1 MLVAQNS
8 LGPVCPVP
16 LTVRGTSLK
25 FSLLTTMT
33 MYCFGIQG
41 LAAAC
46 GFVTFVFTLAQMV
59 GLTNHYFQH
68 GRSKQRLPKL
78 IRKYVFKGFLWKY
91 NIFVDDMFH
100 KKHHLDGEDNFAI
113 SVGFMDKLVY
123 KLKLGQTLY
132 MHNPKLNYAMFDLY
146 FLLMGAFQVL
156 CTRATSNLLNS

>member
-1 MLVAQNS
+1 MKRSSKNKLNKNVS
-8 LGPVCPVP
+8 PP
-16 LTVRGTSLK
+16 K
-25 FSLLTTMT
+25 ETTW
-33 MYCFGIQG
+33 
-41 LAAAC
+41 AE
-46 GFVTFVFTLAQMV
+46 
-59 GLTNHYFQH
+59 
-68 GRSKQRLPKL
+68 
-78 IRKYVFKGFLWKY
+78 KYLFKGFLWKY